1 MSNPSMAG
9 RGAGWLGAV
18 GVGVGGD
25 ICHIGM
31 GIGGVKRGQTAVKA
45 SWTQGATWSSE
56 EDGGR
61 QLNGEKEESRLGAK
75 G

>member
-1 MSNPSMAG
+1 MSQ
-9 RGAGWLGAV
+9 W
-18 GVGVGGD
+18 D
-25 ICHIGM
+25 

-61 QLNGEKEESRLGAK
+61 QRNGEKEGRLGDE